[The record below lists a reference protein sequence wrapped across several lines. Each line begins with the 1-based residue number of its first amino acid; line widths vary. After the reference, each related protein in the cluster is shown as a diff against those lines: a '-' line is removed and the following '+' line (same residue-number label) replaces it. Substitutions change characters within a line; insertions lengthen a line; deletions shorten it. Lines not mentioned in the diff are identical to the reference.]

1 MTREGTFVLLH
12 GRPPA
17 GYRELSPSR
26 LASYLLELPELAAAL
41 GGRPQLWR
49 IEQVRDN
56 DMNLVF
62 MVDGPGGQLCVK
74 QALPSVRLG
83 GRTVAVPLE
92 RTIFEEAALTFYRRI
107 APERMPRV
115 LHYDSEQFIL
125 VMEQLV
131 GYDSLRRALVA
142 GRRFDHLAGQVGAF
156 LADSLFATSDLGM
169 PALEKR
175 ERLAFFCGN
184 GELRHITEELVFTD
198 PFGAT
203 AAGAWLSPEL
213 DPEVREL
220 RNDQDMKRAVAA
232 LKLKFLAQPQALLH
246 GDLHTGSL
254 MVSRS
259 DVKVIDAEFA
269 GFGPIGFDIG
279 MLLGNLL
286 IAYFTQ
292 AGRAS
297 AEDPRE
303 ATEAWILEVVQRI
316 WSVFAERFVDLWR
329 GAAGGDGVPAV
340 LFEGPGGADS
350 RRVMEQ
356 SYMRGLFEDAVRF
369 AGLAMVRRVIGV
381 RPVIDL
387 TTIPDRAR
395 RATAERRILLLAR
408 ELIKDAQHVEDLAQV
423 AMVAREIRAG
433 NITHA

>member
-12 GRPPA
+12 GRPPS

-26 LASYLLELPELAAAL
+26 LASYLVNLPELTAVL

-49 IEQVRDN
+49 IEQVSDN

-62 MVDGPGGQLCVK
+62 MVDGPEGRLCVK

-92 RTIFEEAALTFYRRI
+92 RTIFEEAALTLYRRI

-125 VMEQLV
+125 VVEQLV
-131 GYDSLRRALVA
+131 GYQNLRRALVA
-142 GRRFDHLAGQVGAF
+142 GRRFDHLAGQIGAF

-184 GELRHITEELVFTD
+184 GELRHITEDLVFTE

-203 AAGAWLSPEL
+203 AAGTWLSPEL
-213 DPEVREL
+213 DAEVREL
-220 RNDQDMKRAVAA
+220 RNDQDMKRAVAW

-254 MVSRS
+254 MVTES

-269 GFGPIGFDIG
+269 SFGPIGFDIG

-286 IAYFTQ
+286 IAYFAQ
-292 AGRAS
+292 AGHARAD
-297 AEDPRE
+297 DPRE
-303 ATEAWILEVVQRI
+303 ATEAWLLEVVQRI
-316 WSVFAERFVDLWR
+316 WSVFEERFLDLWR
-329 GAAGGDGVPAV
+329 SGTKGDGVPAA
-340 LFEGPGGADS
+340 LFEGPGGVES
-350 RRVMEQ
+350 RRIMERGF
-356 SYMRGLFEDAVRF
+356 MRALLEDSLRF
-369 AGLAMVRRVIGV
+369 AGLVMVRRTVGV

-423 AMVAREIRAG
+423 AEVAREIRAG